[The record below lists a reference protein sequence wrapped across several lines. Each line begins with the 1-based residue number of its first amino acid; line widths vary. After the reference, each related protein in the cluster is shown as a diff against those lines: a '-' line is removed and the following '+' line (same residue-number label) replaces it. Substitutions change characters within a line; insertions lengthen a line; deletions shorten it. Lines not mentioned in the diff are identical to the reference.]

1 MKRQF
6 GLVQPIAL
14 LTMIGAAGFVVA
26 GFILAP
32 DPNTAG
38 AQTFSAKVVLT
49 LGALGCLFIL
59 VGAVFAAHARR
70 AEESLTD
77 DLRRLPKDLRFLLRQ
92 GVNRPLSGE
101 ERDDPIGRLARRL
114 RVLGYRVHHELSAQA
129 EVERMAITDPLTDLL
144 NRRGLMGR
152 LESILANLA
161 ADRAVALLHIDLDH
175 FKVINDT
182 LGHQAGDHVL
192 QEATKRM
199 NHVLRG
205 TDMHARLGG
214 DEFLIVAQGLSS
226 VDGLERMADRLLR
239 QFSQPIKYEDELCPV
254 GASVG
259 ARLVFGRDGP
269 FEAEALLAEADT
281 ALCDAKASGR
291 NRWVMFTE
299 EMAETIQRR
308 TNQAREIREAL
319 LDGDFRAWYQ
329 PVIDLDSGA
338 IEGIELL
345 TRWEHPERGLLL
357 PDKFL
362 LSAESNNM
370 LDEIGLQVLEVA
382 CLEMKNWQAKGL
394 EVPPLH
400 VNMTR
405 DQMVAS
411 GVVDKV
417 SWILDDC
424 NIAPDKLILEVSEQS
439 CEGRS
444 VEVLF
449 SNLRRFAA
457 LGIDT
462 TLDDFGSLSSSVSNI
477 VSTGARRIKFSRNLT
492 LGLSSPETRDAS
504 EQLLQGLISF
514 AARLDIDVIA
524 KGAEDLAQIER
535 LQAMGIR
542 RMQGDGLAAA
552 MSGPDL
558 GKLLPTVPPLVG
570 VTGKSA

>member
-1 MKRQF
+1 MRRQF
-6 GLVQPIAL
+6 GLVLPIAL
-14 LTMIGAAGFVVA
+14 LTMIGTACFAVA
-26 GFILAP
+26 GLVLVPHPDMDGEQILST
-32 DPNTAG
+32 TA
-38 AQTFSAKVVLT
+38 ALT
-49 LGALGCLFIL
+49 LGALGCVFTLA
-59 VGAVFAAHARR
+59 GAGFTIQARR
-70 AEESLTD
+70 IERSMTD
-77 DLRRLPKDLRFLLRQ
+77 DLRKLPKDLRFLLRQ
-92 GVNRPLSGE
+92 GVDRPLAGE
-101 ERDDPIGRLARRL
+101 FRDDPVGRLARRL
-114 RVLGYRVHHELSAQA
+114 RVLGHRVHHELSAQA

-152 LESILANLA
+152 LEAVLNNLA
-161 ADRAVALLHIDLDH
+161 DDRAVALLHIDLDH

-199 NHVLRG
+199 SNVLRG

-239 QFSQPIKYEDELCPV
+239 QFSQPIKYEDELCPI

-269 FEAEALLAEADT
+269 FETEALMSEADT

-291 NRWVMFTE
+291 NRWVLFTD

-308 TNQAREIREAL
+308 TDQARELREAL
-319 LDGDFRAWYQ
+319 LDGEFRAWYQ

-382 CLEMKNWQAKGL
+382 CLEMKTWQAKGL

-424 NIAPDKLILEVSEQS
+424 NIAPEKLILEVSEQS

-449 SNLRRFAA
+449 SNLRRFAD

-477 VSTGARRIKFSRNLT
+477 VNTGARRIKFSRNLT
-492 LGLSSPETRDAS
+492 LGLSSAETRDAS
-504 EQLLQGLISF
+504 EQMLHGLVSF
-514 AARLDIDVIA
+514 AERLDIDVIA
-524 KGAEDLAQIER
+524 KGAEDLAQIEQ
-535 LQAMGIR
+535 LQAIGVR

-558 GKLLPTVPPLVG
+558 EKLLPSMPPLAAVA
-570 VTGKSA
+570 GKSA